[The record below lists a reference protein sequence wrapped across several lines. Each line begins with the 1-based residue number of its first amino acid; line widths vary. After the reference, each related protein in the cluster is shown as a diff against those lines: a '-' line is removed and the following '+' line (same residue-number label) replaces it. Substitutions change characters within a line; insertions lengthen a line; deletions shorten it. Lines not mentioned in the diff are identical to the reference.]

1 MQRGMGVTALLN
13 CLRNMGRTEKRSIAS
28 VASIAFF
35 ALNGARIIPFG
46 KRNQDGWHHMRLLV
60 A

>member
-1 MQRGMGVTALLN
+1 
-13 CLRNMGRTEKRSIAS
+13 MGRTEKRSIAS

-35 ALNGARIIPFG
+35 ALNGTRIIPFG
-46 KRNQDGWHHMRLLV
+46 ERNQDGWHHMRLLV